1 MIKNLPEYMYFI
13 GTFYWNYFELT
24 FQKLALINTNFVVV
38 ELYQIL
44 TVSKEALQDNW
55 ILIP

>member
-1 MIKNLPEYMYFI
+1 MYFI